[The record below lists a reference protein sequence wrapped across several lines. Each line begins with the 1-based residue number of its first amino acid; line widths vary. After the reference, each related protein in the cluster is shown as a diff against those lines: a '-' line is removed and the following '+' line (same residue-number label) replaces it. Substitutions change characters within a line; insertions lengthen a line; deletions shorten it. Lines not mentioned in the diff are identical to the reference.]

1 MLIFEQTPVRE
12 NFRKG
17 KSSRSSQAEV
27 EAAAAAGLSG
37 VDSFGYV
44 RCVGEKLNSFECEEE
59 RLLH

>member
-44 RCVGEKLNSFECEEE
+44 HCVGEKLNSFECEEE